1 MASSARFAN
10 TAPRRPVASTGE
22 PVLIEFTK
30 RSEREGFMQLGRT
43 TDKSYFKQ
51 RLTNGNSATIH
62 ITAKLGNKSL
72 TGDRSSDGM
81 SVFKVAPFG

>member
-1 MASSARFAN
+1 
-10 TAPRRPVASTGE
+10 
-22 PVLIEFTK
+22 
-30 RSEREGFMQLGRT
+30 MQLGRT

-51 RLTNGNSATIH
+51 QLTNGNSATIH

-81 SVFKVAPFG
+81 SVFKVASFG